1 MWFYLGLSRGAKLM
15 ENLLFF
21 GLGFI
26 SFKLVMIIYISTLSY
41 IEFKRKRSI
50 WVKPNFR
57 GTLTYDKRLV
67 K

>member
-1 MWFYLGLSRGAKLM
+1 M

-41 IEFKRKRSI
+41 MEFKRKRSI